1 MNVVLR
7 NNNGFAVPAGFRSTR
22 YDSSVEQLVDR
33 LFGEAF
39 SGSSKTSEP
48 VATAPRI
55 NVVESDTAYEVQA
68 ELPGV
73 VKEDLKVSVDGK
85 RVSLEAEVKRDT
97 ERKEGEK
104 VILVERSVLKFARAF
119 SLSKDID
126 DERVIAKLENGIL
139 TLTLPKKEEARPK
152 QITIQ

>member
-7 NNNGFAVPAGFRSTR
+7 NSNGFAVPAGFRSTR

-39 SGSSKTSEP
+39 SGSSKTSES